1 MSAAAAA
8 YGLVVVGALIRLRRQ
23 PVPVGA
29 GLVGI
34 DSVVGQAGKVQ
45 ADLAPIGTV
54 YVGREAWSARTEDG
68 IVLNR
73 GQKIRVVRQEG
84 LTLIVRRVD

>member
-1 MSAAAAA
+1 
-8 YGLVVVGALIRLRRQ
+8 
-23 PVPVGA
+23 VPVGA

-34 DSVVGQAGKVQ
+34 GTVIGQIGKVE
-45 ADLAPIGTV
+45 ADLNLIGTV

-68 IVLNR
+68 SVLSR
-73 GQKIRVVRQEG
+73 GQKISVVRQDG